1 MKKIILGIFV
11 FMSFLSNAQ
20 EHKMEDNAL
29 AGIFEAKGKTK
40 PQSILRDLTVMQ
52 NSDISPLRLDRSIFV
67 YYNESSIESKRD
79 VAFDENGNQTLFIN
93 YSWNTT
99 SQSLVPSSKSEYSYD
114 VNDNQ
119 TLEINYSWNTNTQS
133 FVPNGKEEYIYDA
146 NGNQT
151 LRIDYFW
158 NTDTQSFVLYYKYEN
173 TYDAEGNLTLQII
186 YSWNTTTQSFVP
198 YAKGEATYDSNGNY
212 TLILY
217 YNWSTTTQSFVSNGK
232 SEYSYD
238 VNGNQTLQINYSWN
252 TTFQFFVPSSKYE
265 YSYDASGNQTL
276 RIVYSWNTT
285 NQSFVQNSKYE
296 YAYDVNGN
304 QTLYI
309 YYSWN
314 GNTQSFV
321 PNYKE
326 EWTFDANGNQ
336 TLRINYGWNNITQ
349 SFVPVSKYVRTYNN
363 GLPITFLTQAI
374 AYKWYSDLGV
384 YKPSF
389 KTEGATIL
397 DNDTQLHRKGVLYK
411 YDTNFNVWNELVGDE
426 YNSYEYYTK
435 TALSTET
442 IDNELISIY
451 PNPTSDLLYV
461 SHPALNSLDIQ
472 ITDLSGRQMYS
483 GTMQKEVPLN
493 VSSYARGIYL
503 VTVENKETNK
513 KKTYKIVKK

>member
-20 EHKMEDNAL
+20 EYKIEDNAL
-29 AGIFEAKGKTK
+29 TRMFEAKGKTK
-40 PQSILRDLTVMQ
+40 AKSIQQDLTATL
-52 NSDISPLRLDRSIFV
+52 NSDVSPLRLDRSIFV

-79 VAFDENGNQTLFIN
+79 VAFDENGNQTLLIN

-99 SQSLVPSSKSEYSYD
+99 SQSLVPSYKYEYSYD
-114 VNDNQ
+114 ANGNY
-119 TLEINYSWNTNTQS
+119 TLILFYFWNTTTQS
-133 FVPNGKEEYIYDA
+133 FVSSYKYEYSYDA

-151 LRIDYFW
+151 LSIR
-158 NTDTQSFVLYYKYEN
+158 
-173 TYDAEGNLTLQII
+173 
-186 YSWNTTTQSFVP
+186 YS
-198 YAKGEATYDSNGNY
+198 
-212 TLILY
+212 
-217 YNWSTTTQSFVSNGK
+217 WSTTTQSFVPDTK
-232 SEYSYD
+232 YEYFCD
-238 VNGNQTLQINYSWN
+238 ANGNYTLILFYSWN
-252 TTFQFFVPSSKYE
+252 TTAQSFVQNGKNENTYDANGKQTLSIYYNWNTVTQSFVPSSKYE

-276 RIVYSWNTT
+276 SIYYNWNTT
-285 NQSFVQNSKYE
+285 TQSFAPSIKYE

-336 TLRINYGWNNITQ
+336 TLRINSNWNTNTQ

-411 YDTNFNVWNELVGDE
+411 YDTNFNVWNAFVGDE
-426 YNSYEYYTK
+426 YNSYEFYTK
-435 TALSTET
+435 NALSTKT
-442 IDNELISIY
+442 IDNELISLY
-451 PNPTSDLLYV
+451 PNPTFDLLYV
-461 SHPALNSLDIQ
+461 SHPELNSLDIQ

-483 GTMQKEVPLN
+483 GAIQKEVPLN
-493 VSSYARGIYL
+493 VSSYAKGIYL

-513 KKTYKIVKK
+513 KKTYKIIKK